1 MHRNTIVRIESGEAL
16 HGPGRVQRAL
26 EDAGIVFLPA
36 VEGMHG
42 PAVALKWGQPEP
54 RPSLKSRTDKGE
66 DGGSLQASCR
76 LYVEFRYGCKSPKM
90 GAKPSPRPLMVSE
103 RRGRA

>member
-1 MHRNTIVRIESGEAL
+1 MHRNTIVRIESGEAS
-16 HGPGRVQRAL
+16 HGPTMAAVQRAL

-66 DGGSLQASCR
+66 DGGSLQALADFMSSPVWLQISEDGR
-76 LYVEFRYGCKSPKM
+76 EAITEAAYG
-90 GAKPSPRPLMVSE
+90 E
-103 RRGRA
+103 